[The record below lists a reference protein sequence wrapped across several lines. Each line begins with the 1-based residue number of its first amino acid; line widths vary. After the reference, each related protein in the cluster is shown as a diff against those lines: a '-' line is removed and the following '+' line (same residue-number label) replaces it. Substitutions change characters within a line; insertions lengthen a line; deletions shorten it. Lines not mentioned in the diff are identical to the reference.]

1 MAYGLSCAR
10 SVMASTSDG
19 QAPATCSF
27 DDSRQRAL
35 WRGRVVD
42 LTHSE
47 YRVAQLLVERS
58 GHDTG
63 YREIYDLLHGKGFRA
78 GAGDEGYRANVRA
91 LIKRIRK
98 KFREAD
104 PGFDQIV
111 NRPGYG
117 YRWTNSG

>member
-1 MAYGLSCAR
+1 
-10 SVMASTSDG
+10 
-19 QAPATCSF
+19 
-27 DDSRQRAL
+27 
-35 WRGRVVD
+35 VVD
-42 LTHSE
+42 LPPSE
-47 YRVAQLLVERS
+47 YRVTRLLVARS

-98 KFREAD
+98 KFREVD
-104 PGFDQIV
+104 PGFDWIV

-117 YRWTNSG
+117 YRWKGAG